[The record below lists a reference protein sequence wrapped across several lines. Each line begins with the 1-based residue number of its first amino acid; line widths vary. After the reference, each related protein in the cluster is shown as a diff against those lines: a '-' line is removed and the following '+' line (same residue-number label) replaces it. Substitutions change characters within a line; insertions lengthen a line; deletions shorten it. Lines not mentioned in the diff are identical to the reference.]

1 MTIKIDQ
8 ISGFPENLPQMQ
20 IVEDRFKEI
29 IKKNYLRAWFNSL
42 ETSLVEREDVLVSK
56 WANDNEI
63 YGLHRLNWEISDDSK
78 LGLRY
83 DLTVPLARYV
93 ALNND
98 KLVFPFKRFQI
109 QKVYRWERAQRWRFR
124 EFYQADIDIIWNG
137 NLPLLADS
145 EIISTI
151 YYALKELEIWKFVIN
166 LNHKEFLIWFLN
178 VVWISEDKI
187 LDIIAII
194 DKKDKIDNDKNW
206 YPKTKSLL
214 IQETKDEKIA
224 EEIIDFILL
233 WNNWKLEEI
242 VKFKD
247 KILEKNDINEDYKI
261 KFNKWFDD
269 LKMIY
274 DSLILLWVLPESLKI
289 NPSISRWLNYY
300 TGFVFET
307 FISGYEK
314 MGSIASWWR
323 YENLTWNFIK
333 NKYPWAG
340 WSIWLSRLLSIIQE
354 IGKLIFTKKTLTD
367 VLVLNLDEKYLN
379 NYLTVLN
386 YLRNNWVNTEF
397 YLETSKIAKQ
407 IKYAENKWI
416 KYILI
421 MWEDEINR
429 WIIALKDLEK
439 KEQIELKLEDVLTK
453 ISIL

>member
-8 ISGFPENLPQMQ
+8 ISGFPENLPEVQ
-20 IVEDRFKEI
+20 IVEDNFKEI

-42 ETSLVEREDVLVSK
+42 ETSLVEREDVLCSK

-137 NLPLLADS
+137 NLPLLADV

-166 LNHKEFLIWFLN
+166 LNHKELLVWFLSDL
-178 VVWISEDKI
+178 WISEQRLLI
-187 LDIIAII
+187 IIAMI
-194 DKKDKIDNDKNW
+194 DKKDKVDTDKDNF
-206 YPKTKSLL
+206 PKTRNSMLVEL
-214 IQETKDEKIA
+214 NDEKIVSK
-224 EEIIDFILL
+224 IIDFIKL
-233 WNNWKLEEI
+233 WNNWNLNEIEDFLWKDVGYLVKKWLEEL
-242 VKFKD
+242 
-247 KILEKNDINEDYKI
+247 KI
-261 KFNKWFDD
+261 
-269 LKMIY
+269 IY
-274 DSLILLWVLPESLKI
+274 NSLLSLWVSPESLKI
-289 NPSISRWLNYY
+289 NPSISRGLNYY
-300 TGFVFET
+300 TWFVFET
-307 FISGYEK
+307 FISGYEN
-314 MGSIASWWR
+314 MGSIASGWR

-354 IGKLIFTKKTLTD
+354 INKLIITKKTLTN

-386 YLRNNWVNTEF
+386 YLRNNWINTEF
-397 YLETSKIAKQ
+397 YLETAKIAKQ

-421 MWEDEINR
+421 MWEDEINK
-429 WIIALKDLEK
+429 WFIALKDLEK
-439 KEQIELKLEDVLTK
+439 KEQIELSLEDVLKK

>member
-8 ISGFPENLPQMQ
+8 ISGFPENLPEVQ
-20 IVEDRFKEI
+20 IVEDNFKEI

-42 ETSLVEREDVLVSK
+42 ETSLVEREDVLCSK

-124 EFYQADIDIIWNG
+124 EFYQADIDIIWNWV
-137 NLPLLADS
+137 LPLMADV

-166 LNHKEFLIWFLN
+166 LNHKELLVWFLSDL
-178 VVWISEDKI
+178 WISEQR
-187 LDIIAII
+187 LLLIIAMI
-194 DKKDKIDNDKNW
+194 DKKDKVDSDKDN
-206 YPKTKSLL
+206 YPKTRNSMLVEL
-214 IQETKDEKIA
+214 NDEKIVSK
-224 EEIIDFILL
+224 IIDFIKL
-233 WNNWKLEEI
+233 WNNWNLTEIENFLWKDVGYLVKKWLEEL
-242 VKFKD
+242 
-247 KILEKNDINEDYKI
+247 KIIHN
-261 KFNKWFDD
+261 
-269 LKMIY
+269 
-274 DSLILLWVLPESLKI
+274 SLISLWVSSESLKI
-289 NPSISRWLNYY
+289 NPSISRGLNYY
-300 TGFVFET
+300 TWFVFET
-307 FISGYEK
+307 FISGYEN
-314 MGSIASWWR
+314 MWSIASWWR

-354 IGKLIFTKKTLTD
+354 IGKLIFTKKTLTNI
-367 VLVLNLDEKYLN
+367 LVLNLDEKYLN

-386 YLRNNWVNTEF
+386 YLRNNWINAEF

-421 MWEDEINR
+421 MWEDEINKG
-429 WIIALKDLEK
+429 IIALKDLEK
-439 KEQIELKLEDVLTK
+439 KEQIELKLEDVLEK

>member
-8 ISGFPENLPQMQ
+8 ISGFPENLPEVQ
-20 IVEDRFKEI
+20 IVEDNFKEI

-42 ETSLVEREDVLVSK
+42 ETSLVEREDVLCSK

-93 ALNND
+93 SLNND

-137 NLPLLADS
+137 NLPLMADS

-166 LNHKEFLIWFLN
+166 LNHKELLVWFLSDL
-178 VVWISEDKI
+178 WISEQRLLI
-187 LDIIAII
+187 IIAMI
-194 DKKDKIDNDKNW
+194 DKKDKVDSDKDNF
-206 YPKTKSLL
+206 PKTRNSMLVEL
-214 IQETKDEKIA
+214 NDEKIVSK
-224 EEIIDFILL
+224 IIDFIKL
-233 WNNWKLEEI
+233 WNNWNLNEIENFLWKDVGYLVKKWLEEL
-242 VKFKD
+242 
-247 KILEKNDINEDYKI
+247 KIIHN
-261 KFNKWFDD
+261 
-269 LKMIY
+269 
-274 DSLILLWVLPESLKI
+274 SLLSLWVPRESLKI
-289 NPSISRWLNYY
+289 NPSISRGLNYY
-300 TGFVFET
+300 TWFVFET
-307 FISGYEK
+307 FISWYEK
-314 MGSIASWWR
+314 LGSIASWWR

-333 NKYPWAG
+333 NKYPWSG

-354 IGKLIFTKKTLTD
+354 INKLIFTKKTLTN

-386 YLRNNWVNTEF
+386 YLRNNWINAEF
-397 YLETSKIAKQ
+397 YLETAKIAKQ

-421 MWEDEINR
+421 MWDDEIDR
-429 WIIALKDLEK
+429 GIVALKDLEK
-439 KEQIELKLEDVLTK
+439 KEQIELKLEYVLEK

>member
-8 ISGFPENLPQMQ
+8 ISGFPENLPEMQ
-20 IVEDRFKEI
+20 IVEDNFKEI

-42 ETSLVEREDVLVSK
+42 ETSLVEREDVLCSK

-137 NLPLLADS
+137 NLPLLADV

-166 LNHKEFLIWFLN
+166 LNHKELLVWFLSDL
-178 VVWISEDKI
+178 WISEQRLLI
-187 LDIIAII
+187 IIAMI
-194 DKKDKIDNDKNW
+194 DKKDKVDTDKDNF
-206 YPKTKSLL
+206 PKTRNSMLVEL
-214 IQETKDEKIA
+214 NDEKIVSK
-224 EEIIDFILL
+224 IIDFIKL
-233 WNNWKLEEI
+233 WNNWNLNEIEDFLWKDVGYLVKKWLEEL
-242 VKFKD
+242 
-247 KILEKNDINEDYKI
+247 KI
-261 KFNKWFDD
+261 
-269 LKMIY
+269 IY
-274 DSLILLWVLPESLKI
+274 NSLLSLWVSPESLKI
-289 NPSISRWLNYY
+289 NPSISRGLNYY
-300 TGFVFET
+300 TWFVFET
-307 FISGYEK
+307 FISGYEN
-314 MGSIASWWR
+314 MGSIASGWR

-354 IGKLIFTKKTLTD
+354 INKLIITKKTLTN

-386 YLRNNWVNTEF
+386 YLRNNWINTEF
-397 YLETSKIAKQ
+397 YLETAKIAKQ

-421 MWEDEINR
+421 MWEDEINK
-429 WIIALKDLEK
+429 WFIALKDLEK
-439 KEQIELKLEDVLTK
+439 KEQIELSLEDVLKK